1 MIRIPTGDLVALIT
15 DLAGTV
21 GSKEQG
27 PATASILLHTDRGY
41 GIPDEPG
48 KNDLLIG
55 TSTNRVA
62 CGHTY
67 VTCYGQEAEP
77 MLWPIDDALG
87 VVAYFKPRA
96 RDNKDHAVQ
105 ITQQGEHV
113 VVQEDG
119 DLFDDGGQVTFT
131 VADITQFPRGIFE
144 VLTSVPITS
153 RRGRPRMDMHTG
165 SWAPF
170 MAIAKRRNTIVET
183 YRYTETGPILI
194 AIGDRYRGAVIP
206 GRWNHDDKSAGHAP
220 AGDVYPVT
228 LPDPDDDPAPPAA
241 GVVAEDF
248 VPPGDVEPELPLEE
262 QEAQTG

>member
-1 MIRIPTGDLVALIT
+1 MIRIPTGDLIALIT

-41 GIPDEPG
+41 GIPTEPG
-48 KNDLLIG
+48 KNDLLVG

-62 CGHTY
+62 IGHTY

-105 ITQQGEHV
+105 ITREGEHV
-113 VVQEDG
+113 IVQEDG

-131 VADITQFPRGIFE
+131 VADLMQYPRGMWE
-144 VLTSVPITS
+144 LLTSIPIATK
-153 RRGRPRMDMHTG
+153 RFRARLDMHTG

-170 MAIAKRRNTIVET
+170 MAVAKRRNSVIET

-194 AIGDRYRGAVIP
+194 AIGEKYRGAVTP
-206 GRWNHDDKSAGHAP
+206 GRWNYDDKNAGLMP
-220 AGDVYPVT
+220 AGDVYPAD
-228 LPDPDDDPAPPAA
+228 LPDLEDDEPETGVAGLEEDSVPA
-241 GVVAEDF
+241 VE
-248 VPPGDVEPELPLEE
+248 VEPELPLED
-262 QEAQTG
+262 QKASTG